1 MVRRLF
7 LVLVAVLVP
16 FAAACGNEKK
26 DALEGLEKIKAACS
40 ANEKDLAKKLAEDLK
55 GQNKIFEKA
64 FDAAIDDKRG
74 SYNIC
79 SPTLHSEINVRIEHG
94 S

>member
-1 MVRRLF
+1 MIRRLF
-7 LVLVAVLVP
+7 LVLVASVVP
-16 FAAACGNEKK
+16 FTAGCGNEKQE
-26 DALEGLEKIKAACS
+26 ALEGLEKIKEACS
-40 ANEKDLAKKLAEDLK
+40 TNEKDLAKKLAEDLSAK
-55 GQNKIFEKA
+55 NKIFNKA

-79 SPTLHSEINVRIEHG
+79 SPQLHSEVSYRIQHG